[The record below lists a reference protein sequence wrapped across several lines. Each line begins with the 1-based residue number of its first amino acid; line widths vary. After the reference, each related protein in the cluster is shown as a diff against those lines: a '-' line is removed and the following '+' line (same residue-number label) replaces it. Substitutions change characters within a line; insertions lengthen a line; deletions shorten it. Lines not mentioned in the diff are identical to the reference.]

1 MPSLYALTALPFTLL
16 LIARLSTFTLAFPT
30 GPIRR
35 RSANRITRLH
45 DSNSFSKP
53 FPSPRPRVSFLFRM
67 CRGIA
72 QGTEDTVFEIGI
84 RKWEEE
90 RYRERDPCPP
100 PPPTSPFGW
109 SKPKESGKRIDRVR
123 GARDFAPELAVST
136 RINLASFPPHGS
148 FRLCET
154 SRGTSKKQKEER

>member
-1 MPSLYALTALPFTLL
+1 MKCRTRKRGRGGVPLLMPSLYALTALPFTLL

-45 DSNSFSKP
+45 DSNSFSEP

-100 PPPTSPFGW
+100 PPHLPLRLEQTQGIGKKNRPRTW
-109 SKPKESGKRIDRVR
+109 SKRFRSRAR
-123 GARDFAPELAVST
+123 G
-136 RINLASFPPHGS
+136 
-148 FRLCET
+148 
-154 SRGTSKKQKEER
+154 

>member
-1 MPSLYALTALPFTLL
+1 MKCRTRKRGRGGVPLLMPSLYALTALPFTLL

-45 DSNSFSKP
+45 DSNSFSEP

-90 RYRERDPCPP
+90 RNRERDPCPP
-100 PPPTSPFGW
+100 PPPPPSVGANPRNRE
-109 SKPKESGKRIDRVR
+109 KESTAYVEQEISLQSSR
-123 GARDFAPELAVST
+123 LA
-136 RINLASFPPHGS
+136 L
-148 FRLCET
+148 E
-154 SRGTSKKQKEER
+154 